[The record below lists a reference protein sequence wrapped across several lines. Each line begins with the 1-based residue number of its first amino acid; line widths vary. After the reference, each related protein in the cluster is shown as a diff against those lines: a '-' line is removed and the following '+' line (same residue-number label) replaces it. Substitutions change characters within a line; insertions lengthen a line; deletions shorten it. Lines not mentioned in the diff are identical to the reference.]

1 MDERLFTLAEASQM
15 LPRLRPILVDA
26 GIEWRRMRDLN
37 PEIQKVRD
45 KVPMD
50 GFSPYG
56 VEYIESVT
64 HLMILLHQVKDLG
77 VVVKDVD
84 KGLCDFPYMRNGRVV
99 YLCWHLGEDSIAFWH
114 DIESGFAGREP
125 LDQTDS

>member
-15 LPRLRPILVDA
+15 LSRLRLILVDA

-45 KVPMD
+45 KVSMD

-84 KGLCDFPYMRNGRVV
+84 KGLCDFPYMRNGCVV

-114 DIESGFAGREP
+114 DIESGFVGRES
-125 LDQTDS
+125 LDQ